1 MTPPLVNK
9 LKYKIMTHCEDQ
21 LLLGTYHDQP
31 EVYPHTKKYLKQ
43 INTTRKSLLD
53 PSSPITTEEYSSEVC
68 KIIKAKY

>member
-9 LKYKIMTHCEDQ
+9 LKYNIMNPSEDQ
-21 LLLGTYHDQP
+21 ILLGTYHDQP
-31 EVYPHTKKYLKQ
+31 GVDSHTKKYLKH